1 MRRHRPDRFARSQ
14 RRRSHA
20 IADFRLGALAFN
32 EFDKASELNS
42 VLLMQRASM
51 SVDPALE
58 TVTAPTGRMDPGSR
72 CLNGP
77 ADRRANRSAVIII
90 RNAEAIRV
98 DLPVAME
105 ESSRT

>member
-1 MRRHRPDRFARSQ
+1 
-14 RRRSHA
+14 
-20 IADFRLGALAFN
+20 
-32 EFDKASELNS
+32 
-42 VLLMQRASM
+42 
-51 SVDPALE
+51 
-58 TVTAPTGRMDPGSR
+58 MDPGSR